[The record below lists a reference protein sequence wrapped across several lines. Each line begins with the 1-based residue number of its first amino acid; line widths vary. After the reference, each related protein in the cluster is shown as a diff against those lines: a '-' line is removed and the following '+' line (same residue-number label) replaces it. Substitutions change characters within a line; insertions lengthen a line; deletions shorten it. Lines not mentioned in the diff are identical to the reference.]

1 MKTFGNIILLP
12 LKILLLIG
20 FAVSLAG
27 FLLTTVFEHLSTFI
41 VGTFISLCLLIIVAS
56 IVLYGT
62 SITEN
67 PASMMALIAFAI
79 SVVITLVPFIFQGLL
94 AFFKNGLAFWF

>member
-1 MKTFGNIILLP
+1 MRTFGNLFLLPIKIILL
-12 LKILLLIG
+12 LGYIISLI
-20 FAVSLAG
+20 G
-27 FLLTTVFEHLSTFI
+27 FLLTTVFEHLSTII